1 VPSPG
6 IVAFINERAF
16 QQRAMKPWLVTHEA
30 NNLQRKLPLKWHRHV
45 CSARRYI
52 TLARNWTASG
62 GVECRRRGDGFE
74 GRFFPFSR
82 QRSSVYLAPL
92 FLKATTRYSACRTAI
107 SNGTKLIKPLYE
119 IPYLLDN
126 WKLERIDER
135 PATNPNSEIRDR
147 LPTA

>member
-16 QQRAMKPWLVTHEA
+16 QQRAMKPGPVTHEA

-52 TLARNWTASG
+52 TLARNWTASC
-62 GVECRRRGDGFE
+62 GVECHRSGDAFE
-74 GRFFPFSR
+74 GLLFPFSR

-92 FLKATTRYSACRTAI
+92 SLRASMIPKATARYGRRLVRYRTAI
-107 SNGTKLIKPLYE
+107 SNGTRLIKTLYE
-119 IPYLLDN
+119 ITPYLLDN
-126 WKLERIDER
+126 WKPRDY
-135 PATNPNSEIRDR
+135 SE
-147 LPTA
+147 AKE